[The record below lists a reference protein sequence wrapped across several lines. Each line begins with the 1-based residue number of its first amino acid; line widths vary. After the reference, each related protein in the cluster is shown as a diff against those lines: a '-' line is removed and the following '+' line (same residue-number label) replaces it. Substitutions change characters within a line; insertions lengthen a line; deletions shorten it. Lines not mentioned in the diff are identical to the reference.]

1 MNGDDQKFENF
12 LRGFEPCRPRPLP
25 LVTGMWPDRRR
36 LAAAA
41 VMLIA
46 VGGSLWVAFRSYRT
60 RFADLHPVAT
70 QERGSVAS
78 AAPMISSVA
87 LARAALEDQDQ
98 FDMQMNDIAPR
109 TLPRF
114 DLADSS
120 LRALAKE

>member
-1 MNGDDQKFENF
+1 MNGDEQKFENF
-12 LRGFEPCRPRPLP
+12 LRGFEPRRPRPLP
-25 LVTGMWPDRRR
+25 LVTGMWPDGRR

-41 VMLIA
+41 VMLLA
-46 VGGSLWVAFRSYRT
+46 AGWSLWVGFRSYRT
-60 RFADLHPVAT
+60 KFADLHPVT
-70 QERGSVAS
+70 MQERGSVAS
-78 AAPMISSVA
+78 AVPMTSSVV

-114 DLADSS
+114 DRADSS